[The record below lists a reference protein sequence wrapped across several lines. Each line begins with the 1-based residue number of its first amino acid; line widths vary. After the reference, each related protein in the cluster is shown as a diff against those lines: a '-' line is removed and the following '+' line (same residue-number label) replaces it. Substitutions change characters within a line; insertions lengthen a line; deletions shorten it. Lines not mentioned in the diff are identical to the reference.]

1 MGKEGLIVCALF
13 GFLNY
18 GKRIPWRTLQKL
30 VQALSNASEVRGNH
44 ASGIAYNR
52 PDRLSIFKRP
62 LPAHKMRFRIP
73 EGTTAIMGHTRLT
86 TQGSQKRNQNNHP
99 FRGHAG
105 TGFALAHNGV
115 IYNDELLRTKLNLP
129 ETPIET
135 DSYIA
140 VQLIESQQE
149 LTFDSLRY
157 MAETV
162 RGYFTFTVLDE
173 ADNLYIIKGES
184 PLYLAHFPTLGLYI
198 YTSTKEIF
206 KEAMRQLR
214 FRLPKYDVIDVK
226 EGEIVKIAADGN
238 ITRDSYTVPDD
249 YFGYRW
255 GGYYGYGW
263 GWRGSASDS
272 RSAAAADDDEDF
284 ALLIDMCGYWGLQ
297 PEQIRYLRDMGYSYD
312 EIEEMLY
319 DPECYGIA
327 LAASEW

>member
-1 MGKEGLIVCALF
+1 MCALF

-18 GKRIPWRTLQKL
+18 AKRVPWRTLQKL
-30 VQALSNASEVRGNH
+30 VQVLANASEVRGNH

-52 PDRLSIFKRP
+52 GDRLSIYKRP
-62 LPAHKMRFRIP
+62 LPAHMMKFRIP
-73 EGTTAIMGHTRLT
+73 VGTATVMGHCRLT
-86 TQGSQKRNQNNHP
+86 TQGSQKCNFNNHP
-99 FRGHAG
+99 FRGNAG
-105 TGFALAHNGV
+105 TDFAFAHNGV
-115 IYNDELLRTKLNLP
+115 LYNDKLLRIKLNLP

-149 LTFDSLRY
+149 LTFDSLRF
-157 MAETV
+157 MAEQV

-173 ADNLYIIKGES
+173 ADTLYIIKGES
-184 PLYLAHFPTLGLYI
+184 PLYLAHFPTLGLYV

-206 KEAMRQLR
+206 TEAMRQLR
-214 FRLPKYDVIDVK
+214 FRLPRYDIIEVT
-226 EGEIVKIAADGN
+226 EGEIIRISADGT
-238 ITRDSYTVPDD
+238 ITRDKYTVHDD

-263 GWRGSASDS
+263 NWSGSASDS
-272 RSAAAADDDEDF
+272 RSAAVDDDDEDY

-297 PEQIRYLRDMGYSYD
+297 PEQICYLRELGYSYD

-327 LAASEW
+327 IANSEW